1 MSTPDITPARLCE
14 LEARVC
20 ACGSGANIDIIHF
33 EALMGC
39 KWCEETKTAEDGDP
53 LKQE

>member
-39 KWCEETKTAEDGDP
+39 KWADDEDAEDGDP
-53 LKQE
+53 LEQE